1 MSALD
6 RAIERGVLS
15 AVAKAFAPGGMLD
28 DLLADELRKMA
39 LRNKPL
45 VGRLTPTQFMWQ
57 FAFELIRVGNIAPM
71 AAKKIAQ
78 DAMDEFM
85 ADEKIKYGNR
95 RYAWDQ
101 AAAITLAHTME
112 IEHWEGSQ

>member
-1 MSALD
+1 MSALN
-6 RAIERGVLS
+6 RIIERGVHA
-15 AVAKAFAPGGMLD
+15 AVAESFAPGGMLD
-28 DLLADELRKMA
+28 DLFADELRKMA
-39 LRNKPL
+39 LRNKQI

-71 AAKKIAQ
+71 VAKKIAQ

-85 ADEKIKYGNR
+85 ADENIKYGNR

-101 AAAITLAHTME
+101 AAAITLAHAME
-112 IEHWEGSQ
+112 IEHWEASQ